1 MCVDIIIPV
10 YNQYE
15 RLKFVLEGFS
25 RQETN
30 YHFRIIIVDDG
41 STDELSYN
49 FKLLC
54 TFDIKY
60 YKLQVNRGRSY
71 ARNFGVKQSD
81 ASIIIFCDGD
91 RIPDYR
97 FVENHVNSLTGQ
109 KMINIGSPFEIYE
122 SNLER
127 NIERIWETVEGKNHR
142 ARLYPYA
149 KKVDSLY
156 ENYEKNKINPLIW
169 LTTYSGNISL
179 HREVCLEF
187 PFDENMNKWGLE
199 NLEWGLRMMQAG
211 IKFQRS
217 YSCINYHLA
226 HRRGEGDYDSG
237 IKENYGYLIKK
248 YNNINLIVPLA
259 DFISGKISLA
269 EYMEKI

>member
-1 MCVDIIIPV
+1 MCVDVIVPV

-30 YHFRIIIVDDG
+30 YRFRVIIVDDG
-41 STDELSYN
+41 STDEIGYDFKSLFTFDVKY
-49 FKLLC
+49 FKLP
-54 TFDIKY
+54 
-60 YKLQVNRGRSY
+60 VNRGRSY
-71 ARNFGVKQSD
+71 ARNFGIKQSN

-97 FVENHVNSLTGQ
+97 FVENHVNSLTEP
-109 KMINIGSPFEIYE
+109 KMVNIGSPYEIYE
-122 SNLER
+122 SDLGKNTK
-127 NIERIWETVEGKNHR
+127 RIWETVEGKNHR

-156 ENYEKNKINPLIW
+156 ENYEKNPLIW

-179 HREVCLEF
+179 YREVCLEF

-199 NLEWGLRMMQAG
+199 NLEWGFRMMQAG

-217 YSCINYHLA
+217 YNCINYHLA
-226 HRRGEGDYDSG
+226 HRRNEGFYDSG

-248 YNNINLIVPLA
+248 YNSTNLFIPLA

-269 EYMEKI
+269 EYMAKI